1 MATREVLKSTETLGG
16 RAVTPGEQ
24 RRMQAGDCILHVRGG
39 ELREVPVRKTRMP
52 RDPGAHYQGL
62 SLIQAPGGAIY
73 AFQRTVVSRSTDR
86 GETWEHL
93 QRDPERHGFAG
104 WCVQFNQDGTLLAV
118 RQESR
123 EVWASDDEGESW
135 SRFGRI
141 DVDPF
146 GQVIICDN
154 ITRLADGTL
163 LLPVKQNDEP
173 FDKGKNPAWVF
184 RSTDGGRSFGERFF
198 LSDYGCEVNLTEL
211 LPGRLIAAIRHQ
223 PGPPDKPETSK
234 TLFLADSGDGGK
246 TWSNHRQL
254 TNVFGQCHGMAAGLS
269 NGRVVVAHDHRYP
282 RDMGSC
288 RAMVSRDRGRSWE
301 DEVYYLCHGNA
312 AGYPRHLTLD
322 SEKIL
327 TFVGSCYGDVDAGW
341 DTATGNSDFC
351 LIRWR
356 PV

>member
-1 MATREVLKSTETLGG
+1 MRSTGTLGG
-16 RAVTPGEQ
+16 RDVTPDEL
-24 RRMQAGDCILHVRGG
+24 RLMQAGDFILHVRGG
-39 ELREVPVRKTRMP
+39 ELREIPVRKARMP
-52 RDPGAHYQGL
+52 RDPAAHYQGL
-62 SLIQAPGGAIY
+62 ALIRAPGGAIY
-73 AFQRTVVSRSTDR
+73 AFQRTIVSKSTDR

-93 QRDPERHGFAG
+93 RRDPERHGFSG
-104 WCVQFNQDGTLLAV
+104 WSVQFNQEGSLLAV
-118 RQESR
+118 SQESR
-123 EVWASDDEGESW
+123 EIRASDDEGASW

-141 DVDPF
+141 DAAPF
-146 GQVIICDN
+146 GKVLPGDN
-154 ITRLADGTL
+154 MTRLSDGTL
-163 LLPVKQNDEP
+163 LLPVKQQDED
-173 FDKGKNPAWVF
+173 FHGKNPAWVF
-184 RSTDGGRSFGERFF
+184 RSTDGGRSFPERFF

-211 LPGRLIAAIRHQ
+211 SPGRLIAAIRHQ
-223 PGPPDKPETSK
+223 PGPPDRPETGK
-234 TLFLADSGDGGK
+234 RLFLADSGDGGA

-254 TNVFGQCHGMAAGLS
+254 TSVLGQCHGMAAGLS

-288 RAMVSRDRGRSWE
+288 RAMVSRDRGLSWE
-301 DEVYYLCHGNA
+301 DEVYYLCHGNS

-322 SEKIL
+322 SDEIL